1 MRHAIPL
8 TTTDRLRGARHRR
21 RVFAPAL
28 PKGAAAAFTTATRC
42 LTAVAVAADELDRRR
57 KEGATVVET
66 VGAVEEDVAAKEG
79 AAPRERSVSG
89 VASVGGRAG
98 MPACDRDAML
108 GSPADVCRV
117 VVARE
122 APPVSM

>member
-1 MRHAIPL
+1 MAFRLFPHFALRPPL
-8 TTTDRLRGARHRR
+8 QAFPEKSPSFGA
-21 RVFAPAL
+21 VL
-28 PKGAAAAFTTATRC
+28 GILNSKGSVC
-42 LTAVAVAADELDRRR
+42 DVSSIAADELDRRR